1 MPLWVNQEKV
11 EEQFIKNEMARMRSD
26 FKRMYPDKDKVT
38 REKILFD
45 WALENIAEKI
55 LIKQYAEKKNIKIT
69 DSRINSEMNRIYRNF
84 ENESESSEKAVQQD
98 SGVILIRNEIRVQ
111 LMVEIALN
119 EIKRGVKKPTK
130 KDLKK
135 YYYNNRDKY
144 ITPASIH
151 VKHIVKQVGSDSFS
165 QNKALKVLREAKK
178 KLESGESFESVGNTY
193 SDCPGKGLD
202 LGYFTR
208 GKMVSDFE
216 EVVFSLDRGEVS
228 NVFRTEF
235 GYHIAKLCDKK
246 PSRDPEFEEIKEQLK
261 KDYTEKAI
269 EQKINNFTDALK
281 KDAEIKYTDIEKVVQ
296 SAKIGFTLKKS
307 LNFVLVKPSGP
318 DCNLACQYCF
328 YLEKKNLFGKKKHR
342 MSIRILKEMI
352 RKTVSNNP
360 DDINFGWQGGEP
372 TLLGLDFFR
381 KAVQFQ
387 KEYSQPGQNVG
398 NSIQTNGIL
407 IDEEWAEFLKKNNFL
422 VGLSLDGPASIHDR
436 YRKTRDKKGTSH
448 RVEQTAKLLLH
459 KQVLVNSLTTVND
472 YSVRFPEEI
481 YNYLT
486 TLGFKYLQFIPLV
499 ETDKDNQ
506 GAASFSAKGEQY
518 GEFLCRIFDLWR
530 NSFQQG
536 RPAVSVRFFDAVFHR
551 YIGREAR
558 ECYLQKECGTY
569 LVVEH
574 NGDVYPCDFFVDP
587 VWKLGNIRETEPL
600 LLLNSDKQKRFAEMK
615 ADLPGK
621 CKGCQWLPYCRG
633 GCSKDRLRDP
643 RDKYVNHFCAGYSL
657 FFEYADSFMKQLAD
671 NFIRKEH
678 IQNKLEAT
686 VEQGTQNIIGKK
698 VGRNDPCPCGSG
710 KKYKKCCGKK

>member
-281 KDAEIKYTDIEKVVQ
+281 K
-296 SAKIGFTLKKS
+296 
-307 LNFVLVKPSGP
+307 
-318 DCNLACQYCF
+318 
-328 YLEKKNLFGKKKHR
+328 
-342 MSIRILKEMI
+342 
-352 RKTVSNNP
+352 
-360 DDINFGWQGGEP
+360 
-372 TLLGLDFFR
+372 
-381 KAVQFQ
+381 
-387 KEYSQPGQNVG
+387 
-398 NSIQTNGIL
+398 
-407 IDEEWAEFLKKNNFL
+407 
-422 VGLSLDGPASIHDR
+422 
-436 YRKTRDKKGTSH
+436 
-448 RVEQTAKLLLH
+448 
-459 KQVLVNSLTTVND
+459 
-472 YSVRFPEEI
+472 
-481 YNYLT
+481 
-486 TLGFKYLQFIPLV
+486 
-499 ETDKDNQ
+499 
-506 GAASFSAKGEQY
+506 
-518 GEFLCRIFDLWR
+518 
-530 NSFQQG
+530 
-536 RPAVSVRFFDAVFHR
+536 
-551 YIGREAR
+551 
-558 ECYLQKECGTY
+558 
-569 LVVEH
+569 
-574 NGDVYPCDFFVDP
+574 
-587 VWKLGNIRETEPL
+587 
-600 LLLNSDKQKRFAEMK
+600 
-615 ADLPGK
+615 
-621 CKGCQWLPYCRG
+621 
-633 GCSKDRLRDP
+633 
-643 RDKYVNHFCAGYSL
+643 
-657 FFEYADSFMKQLAD
+657 
-671 NFIRKEH
+671 
-678 IQNKLEAT
+678 
-686 VEQGTQNIIGKK
+686 
-698 VGRNDPCPCGSG
+698 
-710 KKYKKCCGKK
+710 